1 MFWIRRERQRE
12 RERDT
17 ERQRDR
23 ETDTE
28 TDTETDRD
36 RETERQRETE
46 TRRSHQ
52 QLNSE
57 RERSSGAGRER
68 PVILVR
74 DKKKKKKII
83 NSALIPRKH
92 ALEPRGVG
100 LSFAQHGDENDI
112 IALSNA
118 SWARRTEGGTRGTEA
133 PSRRWLAGGSHGSAL
148 GIRIRVRRVV
158 DII

>member
-12 RERDT
+12 TQRET

-23 ETDTE
+23 H
-28 TDTETDRD
+28 RD
-36 RETERQRETE
+36 RHRDRYRDRQRQTDRETE

-74 DKKKKKKII
+74 DKKIIIIII